1 MVISKLTEAVNK
13 NPSTPNTINSDQ
25 QKSSSGVSHVNPIKI
40 EKLHSKTPSKN
51 SSFLFDHDVTEY
63 SADQYKNQND
73 GLKWERPTYVVLRKY
88 TDYKLNPYNI
98 EKNFK
103 FYDTHDAVDIDYVK
117 HCPKIDY
124 FTTLNSPK
132 SKI

>member
-1 MVISKLTEAVNK
+1 MYFLRTTYVGLSHLR
-13 NPSTPNTINSDQ
+13 PSFW
-25 QKSSSGVSHVNPIKI
+25 
-40 EKLHSKTPSKN
+40 
-51 SSFLFDHDVTEY
+51 FLY
-63 SADQYKNQND
+63 WSAEYKNQND